1 MYTTSVSLLERLRR
15 PDEAR
20 AWERFVELY
29 TPLLLHWT
37 RRAGLQPSDA
47 ADMLQDVFATLLEKF
62 PHFTYEPGQSFR
74 GWLRTVLMN
83 KWRNDLRRRARA
95 PLANAAELSGLVGDD
110 ALDAYW
116 DDEHRRHLVRR
127 ALELMQAD
135 FEPRTWKACWELV
148 VAGRPGADVAAELG
162 MTENAAYIAKWRVL
176 RRLREELAGLLD

>member
-1 MYTTSVSLLERLRR
+1 
-15 PDEAR
+15 
-20 AWERFVELY
+20 
-29 TPLLLHWT
+29 
-37 RRAGLQPSDA
+37 
-47 ADMLQDVFATLLEKF
+47 
-62 PHFTYEPGQSFR
+62 
-74 GWLRTVLMN
+74 MN